1 MLELAWG
8 LGKHG
13 PGLLPTQ
20 RFAQPDACAPWL
32 PPLCVSECAAVGC
45 SAPDDGLEEQLAVP
59 TPPAG
64 LCQHA
69 WRRGEPGWELLG
81 TRQLGQ
87 PCLVLACGAG
97 VGTRVPP
104 PAGF

>member
-1 MLELAWG
+1 M
-8 LGKHG
+8 
-13 PGLLPTQ
+13 
-20 RFAQPDACAPWL
+20 
-32 PPLCVSECAAVGC
+32 
-45 SAPDDGLEEQLAVP
+45 P